1 MVELV
6 IVLVVVAVA
15 QVLHHQEVL
24 EVMQDKVL
32 VLLELLEAEAV
43 VVVLLKIK

>member
-6 IVLVVVAVA
+6 IVLVVVAVV
-15 QVLHHQEVL
+15 QVLHHQVVL
-24 EVMQDKVL
+24 EAMQDKVL

-43 VVVLLKIK
+43 VVELLKIK